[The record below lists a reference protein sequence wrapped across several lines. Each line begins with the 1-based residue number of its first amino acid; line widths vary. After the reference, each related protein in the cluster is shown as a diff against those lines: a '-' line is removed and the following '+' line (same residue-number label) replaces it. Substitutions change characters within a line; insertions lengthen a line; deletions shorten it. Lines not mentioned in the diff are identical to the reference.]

1 MKKVVLVI
9 AALAAVIGGL
19 SVVAAPRLIAEQ
31 QRRSTEHEMNMAI
44 WRQSLSQPQQPV
56 DRSNETVGCLMLAN
70 IVVGGRASACPEM
83 IRTVK
88 SSSVEMCVA
97 SAMATRMMWE
107 PLSLRPAGMTLHA
120 AKACTMMANN
130 ASEASVDRASTLICR
145 RANDPQFVRECRGAG
160 YL

>member
-1 MKKVVLVI
+1 
-9 AALAAVIGGL
+9 
-19 SVVAAPRLIAEQ
+19 
-31 QRRSTEHEMNMAI
+31 MNMAI

-56 DRSNETVGCLMLAN
+56 DRSNETVGCLKLAN
-70 IVVGGRASACPEM
+70 NVGGGRASACPEM

-88 SSSVEMCVA
+88 SSSVELCVA
-97 SAMATRMMWE
+97 SAMATRMLWD
-107 PLSLRPAGMTLHA
+107 PLSLRPAGMTLPTA
-120 AKACTMMANN
+120 MANN